1 MKKIILKTL
10 TFCAALF
17 FMSQAYAAQSTQSA
31 LEKNDALKKTLTN
44 LIQAYNIPGAV
55 LSYAYGDQPIQTI
68 AVGVNDI
75 NPNSS
80 LTENTL
86 FLTGSVTK
94 LFVAAAILQQVEA
107 GKLSIDETLSQ
118 LAKQYGG
125 ELATSVKQ
133 YPTLGIV
140 TVRQL
145 LNHTSG
151 VPEDFNTK
159 AFAAA
164 FVKDPMRTWSDQE
177 LLAIAMQ
184 KPFFFKPG
192 TPELCSY
199 TNTDYLLLG
208 IVLKSITHKPI
219 STLFEQ
225 LWTEAKLKDIYYA
238 DNGVLAQS
246 VINKMAYGYLDTNDD
261 NPLTA
266 AFKNAPVV
274 NIPGAKHKQAYK
286 LHDAYTIFPGSS
298 GGIVTNTQALTQW
311 YQALFQGNLLT
322 SKSINTMIHNGAPI
336 GKKGVAEYGLGV
348 LTFHSPQFDVFVSH
362 DGLTP
367 GYSVICFYFF
377 KYHLAMTL
385 AINSSDP
392 AFSDTIDYDTGKF
405 LPGAF
410 AELMPILI
418 EGK

>member
-1 MKKIILKTL
+1 MKNTILKTL
-10 TFCAALF
+10 AFCAALS
-17 FMSQAYAAQSTQSA
+17 FMSYAYAGQTT
-31 LEKNDALKKTLTN
+31 LEQNASLKKTLTN
-44 LIQAYNIPGAV
+44 LIHEYNIPGAV
-55 LSYAYGDQPIQTI
+55 LSYAYGDHPIQTI

-75 NPNSS
+75 NPNSP
-80 LTENTL
+80 LTENAL

-107 GKLSIDETLSQ
+107 GKLNLDKTLSQ

-125 ELATSVKQ
+125 ELADSVKQ
-133 YPTLGIV
+133 YPTLGLV

-151 VPEDFNTK
+151 VPEDFNTQ

-164 FVKDPMRTWSDQE
+164 FIKNPMHTWSDQE

-192 TPELCSY
+192 TPGLCSY

-208 IVLKSITHKPI
+208 IVLKSITHKPV
-219 STLFEQ
+219 SMLFAQ

-238 DNGVLAQS
+238 DNGVLAPS
-246 VINKMAYGYLDTNDD
+246 VMSKMAYGYLDTTDD

-266 AFKNAPVV
+266 AFKDAPVV
-274 NIPGAKHKQAYK
+274 TIPGAKPRHAYK
-286 LHDAYTIFPGSS
+286 LHDAYTIFPGSA
-298 GGIVTNTQALTQW
+298 GGIVTNTYALTQW
-311 YQALFQGNLLT
+311 YQALFQGNLLRP
-322 SKSINTMIHNGAPI
+322 KSIDAMTHNGAPI
-336 GKKGVAEYGLGV
+336 GKGMAEYGLGV
-348 LTFHSPQFDVFVSH
+348 VIFHSPQLGLFVSH
-362 DGLTP
+362 NGFTP

-377 KYHLAMTL
+377 KYRLAMTL

-392 AFSDTIDYDTGKF
+392 AFLDTIGYDTAKI

-418 EGK
+418 EKKSC

>member
-1 MKKIILKTL
+1 MKNIILKTL
-10 TFCAALF
+10 TFCVALF
-17 FMSQAYAAQSTQSA
+17 FMSQVYATQSTQNT
-31 LEKNDALKKTLTN
+31 LEKNAALKKTLTN
-44 LIQAYNIPGAV
+44 LIQLYNIPGAV
-55 LSYAYGDQPIQTI
+55 FSYAFADQPIQTI

-75 NPNSS
+75 NPNSP
-80 LTENTL
+80 LTENAL

-107 GKLSIDETLSQ
+107 GKLSIDDTLSQ

-125 ELATSVKQ
+125 ELADSIKQ

-164 FVKDPMRTWSDQE
+164 FVKDPMRTWTDQE

-192 TPELCSY
+192 TPWLCSY

-208 IVLKSITHKPI
+208 IVLKSVTHKPI
-219 STLFEQ
+219 SELFTQ
-225 LWTEAKLKDIYYA
+225 LWTEAKLKDIYYS
-238 DNGVLAQS
+238 DNGVLPPS
-246 VINKMAYGYLDTNDD
+246 VIRKMAYGYLDITDD

-266 AFKNAPVV
+266 AFKDAPVV
-274 NIPGAKHKQAYK
+274 TIPGAKPRLAYK

-298 GGIVTNTQALTQW
+298 GGIVANTQALTQW

-322 SKSINTMIHNGAPI
+322 SKSIDAMIHNGAPF
-336 GKKGVAEYGLGV
+336 GKHSIAAYGLGV
-348 LTFHSPQFDVFVSH
+348 VIFHSPQFGLFVYH
-362 DGLTP
+362 NGFTP

-377 KYHLAMTL
+377 KYHLAMAL

-392 AFSDTIDYDTGKF
+392 AFLDTIDYDTGEI